1 MNYFFIG
8 IALVMAFLDWAAV
21 GLQWKTLRFI
31 TKPSVIILILVWLG
45 SNHAFY
51 GPMLWFAAGLVFSLF
66 GDILLVLPR
75 EPFIPALISFLLAHL
90 SYIIGFNAT
99 APLINL
105 PGIILTL
112 IVLVS
117 GLQIYRKLIKNM
129 SSDYV
134 KKLRIPLLAYTL
146 VISIM
151 LLSALSTLI
160 RPEPP
165 SPGGWNA
172 LPALL
177 VSAGAML
184 FFLSDTSLAW
194 NKFVNAFPYA
204 NLIVMITYHLG
215 QLGIIIGA
223 TQHFLT

>member
-1 MNYFFIG
+1 VNYFFLG
-8 IALVMAFLDWAAV
+8 IALIMAFLDWAAV
-21 GLQWKTLRFI
+21 GLKWKTLRYI
-31 TKPSVIILILVWLG
+31 TKPGVIILILVWLG
-45 SNHAFY
+45 SNKAFF
-51 GPMLWFAAGLVFSLF
+51 GPMLWFSAGLVFSLV

-75 EPFIPALISFLLAHL
+75 EPFIPALLAFLLAHI
-90 SYIIGFNAT
+90 SYIIGFNSSP
-99 APLINL
+99 PLINF
-105 PGIILTL
+105 PGIILIL

-117 GLQIYRKLIKNM
+117 GIQIFRSIITNM
-129 SSDYV
+129 ASDLV

-194 NKFVNAFPYA
+194 NKFVNPFPYA